1 MQRLPLKTAYEAVV
15 RGRGYTIM
23 YHLSCFRQ
31 VYQAQLMQLERLWN
45 PTRGN
50 SVSWIGAEDAT
61 GITFG
66 SRARVPS
73 KPGAGRFRATPG
85 RGGSSS
91 SSDDACSSSAP
102 ASHTPSGV
110 VQPVL
115 GKRTASG

>member
-1 MQRLPLKTAYEAVV
+1 MQRLPLKAAYEAVV
-15 RGRGYTIM
+15 RSRRYTIQ
-23 YHLSCFRQ
+23 YHLGFFRQ

-66 SRARVPS
+66 SRARGPS
-73 KPGAGRFRATPG
+73 KPVAGRVRVTPG

-91 SSDDACSSSAP
+91 SSDDAGSSSAP
-102 ASHTPSGV
+102 ASHTPGGA